1 MEDLEKNVHISELYD
16 LNHRHDNNL
25 NVGYDYKNN
34 ILKDNLSRQLFKN
47 DITNEFLLKLQDLI
61 VLTIDSN
68 VITRNWFNH
77 TVSKYYT
84 KHNN

>member
-1 MEDLEKNVHISELYD
+1 MTDLERNVHIPELYD

-25 NVGYDYKNN
+25 NQGYDYKENL
-34 ILKDNLSRQLFKN
+34 LKDSLSKSLFQN
-47 DITNEFLLKLQDLI
+47 DTTNSFLLKLQEI
-61 VLTIDSN
+61 IALTVDSN

-77 TVSKYYT
+77 TVNKYYD

>member
-1 MEDLEKNVHISELYD
+1 MTDLEKNVHIPELYD

-25 NVGYDYKNN
+25 NISYDYKEN
-34 ILKDNLSRQLFKN
+34 ILKDSLSKQLFKN
-47 DITNEFLLKLQDLI
+47 DITNNFLLKFQEVIALS
-61 VLTIDSN
+61 IDSN

-77 TVSKYYT
+77 TINKYYD